1 MPLGGVPEVEGL
13 AAVDAHEA
21 AALAEQALLLVS
33 RQPQPSTALEV
44 LMQEAEAAAAAA
56 AAQAAGDEAAELAAA
71 AAAADLA
78 ADGLMAA
85 SGAEAGTVHAAAGR
99 EAQVLGGMP
108 GASAQA
114 GVRAGSPGRPVSGRS
129 TGERQGQ
136 GRGRSR
142 LYSSG
147 RALPRGGAGG
157 VPPQGAADG
166 DTGRLAAGITGTR
179 LAVLPPVG
187 YMGAPLPIPAWDR
200 PGTAD
205 GAGAWDRVGHGA
217 ADASGVH
224 QSRPGGSAAA
234 AAAVAGGSARMAGEA
249 DLGQPATGLGYYPG
263 TQVDA
268 MGRVTDWRLSLL
280 APVAM
285 PPNRRASPPRQQAT
299 RPPHGK

>member
-1 MPLGGVPEVEGL
+1 MPLGGVPEVDGL

-44 LMQEAEAAAAAA
+44 LMQEAEVAASAQAAEAAAAEMAA
-56 AAQAAGDEAAELAAA
+56 AFPG
-71 AAAADLA
+71 
-78 ADGLMAA
+78 ADGLDAA
-85 SGAEAGTVHAAAGR
+85 GPEAGTVHFATGR
-99 EAQVLGGMP
+99 EAQALGGMHDTP
-108 GASAQA
+108 AQA
-114 GVRAGSPGRPVSGRS
+114 GSVRAGSPGRPASGRS

-147 RALPRGGAGG
+147 RALPRGGAGAA
-157 VPPQGAADG
+157 PPPGAAGG

-187 YMGAPLPIPAWDR
+187 YMGAPLPIPASGR

-205 GAGAWDRVGHGA
+205 APDAGAGAGVGGNGA
-217 ADASGVH
+217 AAASGV
-224 QSRPGGSAAA
+224 QGRSGGSAAA
-234 AAAVAGGSARMAGEA
+234 AAAVATGLARLAGEA

-280 APVAM
+280 APLAQ
-285 PPNRRASPPRQQAT
+285 PPSRRASPPRQQAMG
-299 RPPHGK
+299 PPHGK